1 MDRTVA
7 LDRLTPL
14 IESAAGV
21 VGEADLSRL
30 LKRLVLE
37 AMNATGARYAALGV
51 IGDHGTLSDF
61 LYEGVDP
68 ELAEEIGHL
77 PTGQGVLGTVIREN
91 EPLIL
96 ESISDHPDSF
106 GFPEHHPPMETF
118 LGVPVSVGES
128 TFGNLYLTEKREGP
142 FDKEDQRL
150 VEALGRIA
158 GAAIQTARLQERLR
172 SVAVVEDRQRIAR
185 DLHDSVI
192 QDLFAVGLGLQGLTQ
207 KIGDTDTAR
216 LLDDAVDR
224 LDAAVNALRR
234 YIFELKDTSQPIV
247 GLDERLQDLVSRMG
261 SAYPSSVQLSIDWMG
276 QSEADD
282 EIVMLVQEA
291 LSNALR
297 HAGAEHIDVTITDD
311 AHEVVLCVEDDGRGF
326 SPAEIGDGMGIAN
339 MRSRIER
346 MGGVMTVDTELD
358 EGTTVE
364 VRLPVKRSGDS
375 S

>member
-1 MDRTVA
+1 MDRTAA

-14 IESAAGV
+14 IESAASV
-21 VGEADLSRL
+21 VGETDLSRL
-30 LKRLVLE
+30 LKRLVME

-51 IGDHGTLSDF
+51 IGEHGALSDF

-68 ELAEEIGHL
+68 ELAEKIGHL
-77 PTGQGVLGTVIREN
+77 PTGRGVLGTVIREN

-106 GFPEHHPPMETF
+106 GFPEHHPQMETF

-142 FDKEDQRL
+142 FDDDDQRV

-158 GAAIQTARLQERLR
+158 GAAIKTARLQERLR
-172 SVAVVEDRQRIAR
+172 LVAVVEDRQRIAR

-216 LLDDAVDR
+216 LLDEAVDR

-234 YIFELKDTSQPIV
+234 YIFELKDTAQPLV

-276 QSEADD
+276 QTEADD

-297 HAGAEHIDVTITDD
+297 HADAEHIDVTITDD

-326 SPAEIGDGMGIAN
+326 SPADIGDGMGITN
-339 MRSRIER
+339 MRSRVER
-346 MGGVMTVDTELD
+346 MGGVMTVDTESG
-358 EGTTVE
+358 EGTSVE

>member
-1 MDRTVA
+1 MDRTPA
-7 LDRLTPL
+7 LDRLSPL
-14 IESAAGV
+14 IESAANV
-21 VGEADLSRL
+21 VGETDLGRV
-30 LKRLVLE
+30 LKRLVSE
-37 AMNATGARYAALGV
+37 AMLATGARYAALGV
-51 IGDHGTLSDF
+51 IGDHGALSDF
-61 LYEGVDP
+61 IYEGVDP
-68 ELAEEIGHL
+68 ELADQIGHL
-77 PTGQGVLGTVIREN
+77 PTGRGVLGTVIRDN

-96 ESISDHPDSF
+96 ESISTHPDSF

-118 LGVPVSVGES
+118 LGVPISVGES

-142 FDKEDQRL
+142 FDEEDQRI

-158 GAAIQTARLQERLR
+158 GTAIQTARLQERLR
-172 SVAVVEDRQRIAR
+172 LVAVIEDRQRIAR

-224 LDAAVNALRR
+224 LDASVNALRR
-234 YIFELKDTSQPIV
+234 YIFELKDSSQPVV

-261 SAYPSSVQLSIDWMG
+261 SAYPSAVQLSIDWMG
-276 QSEADD
+276 QTDADD

-297 HAGAEHIDVTITDD
+297 HANADQIDVTITDD
-311 AHEVVLCVEDDGRGF
+311 AHEVVLCIEDDGIGF
-326 SPAEIGDGMGIAN
+326 RRADIAEGMGIAN
-339 MRSRIER
+339 MRSRVER
-346 MGGVMTVDTELD
+346 MGGVMTLD
-358 EGTTVE
+358 AESGKGTSVE
-364 VRLPVKRSGDS
+364 IRLPVKRSDDS